1 MLKVTIIA
9 IGRELL
15 TGRVRD
21 ANASWLARRVTALGG
36 QVQRIAIADDDPAQ
50 VAREL
55 QRSLTD
61 GASLVLTTGGL
72 GPTADDRTLQGI
84 ALAFGCTLAL
94 HPQALQ
100 MVKERYWALAAEGS
114 VQDAHITES
123 RQKMAILPE
132 GAIPLPN
139 PVGAAPAVLLKIH
152 GVTIVSLPGVPAEMQ
167 AIFEAS
173 VLNLLRA
180 MTPQAAYQERT
191 LVTPFGDESLLAPL
205 LEQVMKRIPQ
215 VSLKSR
221 ATRFGPQ
228 VKLEVVL
235 STSAR
240 TEPEAEALL
249 QEAEA
254 ELKQAIRSQ
263 AERSSAPGLDKEKK
277 EHGGEEG

>member
-1 MLKVTIIA
+1 MLKVAIIA

-36 QVQRIAIADDDPAQ
+36 QVQRMAIADDDPAQ

-55 QRSLTD
+55 QRSLED
-61 GASLVLTTGGL
+61 GASVVLTTGGL

-84 ALAFGCTLAL
+84 ALAFGRALAL
-94 HPQALQ
+94 HPQALP

-114 VQDAHITES
+114 VQDADVTES

-139 PVGAAPAVLLKIH
+139 PVGAAPAVLLQIQ
-152 GVTIVSLPGVPAEMQ
+152 GATIVSLPGVPAEME

-173 VLNLLRA
+173 ILHLLRA
-180 MTPQAAYQERT
+180 MAPEAVYREQTFLTP
-191 LVTPFGDESLLAPL
+191 LGDESQLAPL
-205 LEQVMKRIPQ
+205 LDQVIKKVPQ

-221 ATRFGPQ
+221 ATHFGPGIT
-228 VKLEVVL
+228 LEVVL
-235 STSAR
+235 SAR
-240 TEPEAEALL
+240 APSEAQAEALL
-249 QEAEA
+249 REAEA
-254 ELKQAIRSQ
+254 ELKKAIRSQ
-263 AERSSAPGLDKEKK
+263 AELSSGLGLDEEEKQQ
-277 EHGGEEG
+277 GGEEG